1 MTVRKRS
8 TVPASGFGASD
19 MQRIGHQY
27 RPGVDFIPW
36 RESRNNDG
44 SGAVVPATRPRRVVI
59 MLQSDRRDFLKLAGV
74 AGVAF
79 TAGLFPNE
87 RTAAQGNDF
96 HFVQFSDTH
105 WGYSGPANPDAE
117 HTLAKAVATVNGLAR

>member
-19 MQRIGHQY
+19 MQRIGHHY
-27 RPGVDFIPW
+27 RPPVDCIPW
-36 RESRNNDG
+36 RKARDNNG
-44 SGAVVPATRPRRVVI
+44 AAAVVPASSLRRTVT
-59 MLQSDRRDFLKLAGV
+59 MLKSDRRDFLRLTGL

-79 TAGLFPNE
+79 TAGLFPNG
-87 RTAAQGNDF
+87 RAQAQANDF

-105 WGYSGPANPDAE
+105 WGYS
-117 HTLAKAVATVNGLAR
+117 